1 MAKPYRPIR
10 REQMK
15 NIIIATLISAFTL
28 PALAADDSAY
38 AGQENRDIKALSQHE
53 ITAYL
58 NGKGLGYAKA
68 AELNQYPGPKHVL
81 ELSKELGLSEEQIKQ
96 SQHIFDQMKVY
107 AVALGQQFIAKEQE
121 LDKRFSGNDID
132 DESLALLLSEIG
144 ALKTKLRYVHLKSHL
159 EQKAILSEHQVHMY
173 DQLRG
178 YVDSVD
184 HQQHAH

>member
-1 MAKPYRPIR
+1 
-10 REQMK
+10 MK

-28 PALAADDSAY
+28 PALAASDTPY
-38 AGQENRDIKALSQHE
+38 AGQQQREIKALSQHE
-53 ITAYL
+53 ISGYL

-81 ELSKELGLSEEQIKQ
+81 ELSKELDLSKEQIKQ

-107 AVALGQQFIAKEQE
+107 AVALGEQFIAKEQE

-159 EQKAILSEHQVHMY
+159 EQKAILTKHQVQLY

-178 YVDSVD
+178 YGKNANTK
-184 HQQHAH
+184 HHHEH

>member
-1 MAKPYRPIR
+1 
-10 REQMK
+10 MK
-15 NIIIATLISAFTL
+15 KIIIATLISAFSL
-28 PALAADDSAY
+28 PVFAADDSPY
-38 AGQENRDIKALSQHE
+38 AGQEKRNIKALSQHE
-53 ITAYL
+53 ITGYL

-81 ELSKELGLSEEQIKQ
+81 EFSKELGLSEEQIKQ

-107 AVALGQQFIAKEQE
+107 AVALGKQFIAKEQE
-121 LDKRFSGNDID
+121 LDKRFSDNDID

-159 EQKAILSEHQVHMY
+159 EQKAILTKHQVQLY

-178 YVDSVD
+178 YGKNANTK
-184 HQQHAH
+184 HHHEH

>member
-1 MAKPYRPIR
+1 
-10 REQMK
+10 MK
-15 NIIIATLISAFTL
+15 NIIFATLISAFSFT
-28 PALAADDSAY
+28 AFAAEDSPY
-38 AGQENRDIKALSQHE
+38 AGQEKRNIKALSQHE
-53 ITAYL
+53 INGYL

-81 ELSKELGLSEEQIKQ
+81 ELSKELDLSEEQIKQ

-107 AVALGQQFIAKEQE
+107 AIALGEQFIVKEQE
-121 LDKRFSGNDID
+121 LDKRFSDNDID

-159 EQKAILSEHQVHMY
+159 EQKAILSEHQVHIY

-178 YVDSVD
+178 YVGSVD
-184 HQQHAH
+184 HHQHAH